1 MSLFLFFA
9 TATTISFATS
19 HTTDCAE
26 DASLPECLGGE
37 AAVPTEPSD
46 EAVPLEPSAATAPAG
61 TKTESA
67 SPGPLFQKLYQWGIG
82 IAVVLAVLMIV
93 IGGLEYILSAANPTA
108 KEEGKKYITGAIL
121 GLVLALFS
129 YVLLQTINPDLIN
142 FNIKL
147 PKNNTG
153 GTPSQGTTP
162 SGVGGGN
169 TTGTEAGAGSDTI
182 GDGTGPDPT
191 GGSYPTDFAPTGVEN

>member
-1 MSLFLFFA
+1 MSAFLFFA
-9 TATTISFATS
+9 TATTVSFATS

-37 AAVPTEPSD
+37 A
-46 EAVPLEPSAATAPAG
+46 VPLESNTGQNPTDNG
-61 TKTESA
+61 TGDGNA
-67 SPGPLFQKLYQWGIG
+67 NPGSFFQKLYQWGIG

-93 IGGLEYILSAANPTA
+93 IGGLEYILSAANPSA

-142 FNIKL
+142 FNIGL
-147 PKNNTG
+147 PK
-153 GTPSQGTTP
+153 
-162 SGVGGGN
+162 
-169 TTGTEAGAGSDTI
+169 
-182 GDGTGPDPT
+182 
-191 GGSYPTDFAPTGVEN
+191 